1 MPRLLIALVVAAA
14 LVSCATS
21 GRDEDAVRIDATSV
35 ETAEASYRAMM
46 VGRSVAQQQRLA
58 LAVLLLNLEGTRS
71 ANDLVGDDQ
80 GSVGPIRNK
89 VAGLSAEQIIALSA
103 RVKEPRIE
111 AVQVAPESPTVS

>member
-1 MPRLLIALVVAAA
+1 MLRLLIALATAAA

-21 GRDEDAVRIDATSV
+21 SHDGDLVRMDATSV
-35 ETAEASYRAMM
+35 ETAEASYQAMM

-71 ANDLVGDDQ
+71 ANDLVGDIQ

-89 VAGLSAEQIIALSA
+89 VAGLTAAQIIALSA

-111 AVQVAPESPTVS
+111 AVQVVPAGR